1 MAVVLLPYLAVL
13 VLFVAGVARL
23 PRGRAPLLL
32 LAFLVFYLLLH
43 VAAHGYPRY
52 RLPAMPA
59 VFLVAAHG
67 FVAWRGRGSV
77 DRGHRLAAAA
87 AALVLALG
95 VGPSLVAWVTRP
107 WPPPWFAG
115 VGVEGSQEEAAPG
128 EAPQVERP

>member
-1 MAVVLLPYLAVL
+1 
-13 VLFVAGVARL
+13 
-23 PRGRAPLLL
+23 
-32 LAFLVFYLLLH
+32 

-115 VGVEGSQEEAAPG
+115 AGVEGSQEEAAPG
-128 EAPQVERP
+128 EAPQSERP